1 MKTDKLSNKQ
11 YEILA
16 LHATYDFKLEEGIDA
31 ERLLCE
37 LASNV
42 DDISKFKN
50 KNINANSLSLHITE
64 QLIKTINSKKFQSSL
79 KDYAKREIEALV
91 EWAENES

>member
-1 MKTDKLSNKQ
+1 MKKQ
-11 YEILA
+11 ISKTQYNILA

-31 ERLLCE
+31 GRLLCE

-50 KNINANSLSLHITE
+50 KNIDAKLLASHITE

-79 KDYAKREIEALV
+79 KNYAKQEIESLI

>member
-1 MKTDKLSNKQ
+1 MNSNLSNKQ

-31 ERLLCE
+31 GRLLCE

-50 KNINANSLSLHITE
+50 KNIDAKLLASHITE

-79 KDYAKREIEALV
+79 KDYAKQEIEALL